1 MNEQHLSK
9 RLEKVADYVLEEGT
23 VADIGSDHAYLP
35 VYLVGN
41 SLCEYAIAG
50 ELNEGPLN
58 SAIEKIKANHLSDK
72 VEARLGSGLSVLE
85 GRKADT
91 VVIAG
96 MGGPL
101 IANILQEGQKHLPD
115 VKRLVL
121 QPNVAAEHV
130 RRWLKKNGWSL
141 IDEAIVEEDGHIY
154 EILVADRSGVDP
166 YKEETVEKQLWLGP
180 YLMESKEPPFHAKWR
195 KEYDQL
201 KRIKSQLQLAKNT
214 HAQRRIEEMNMK
226 MNWLEEVL
234 S

>member
-9 RLEKVADYVLEEGT
+9 RLEKVAEFVLEEGT

-41 SLCEYAIAG
+41 GLCEYAIAG
-50 ELNEGPLN
+50 ELNEGPYA
-58 SAIEKIKANHLSDK
+58 SAIEKIRANDLQGK
-72 VEARLGSGLSVLE
+72 VEARQGDGLNVLD

-101 IANILQEGQKHLPD
+101 IVSILKKGQKFLPD

-121 QPNVAAEHV
+121 QPNVAADQV
-130 RRWLKKNGWSL
+130 RYWLKNNGWSL
-141 IDEAIVEEDGHIY
+141 IDEAILMEDGHVY
-154 EILVADRSGVDP
+154 EVLVADRSGVDP
-166 YKEETVEKQLWLGP
+166 YDLVDMRKQLWLGP
-180 YLMESKEPPFHAKWR
+180 YLMEERSEAFHKKWKR
-195 KEYDQL
+195 EYDQL
-201 KRIKSQLQLAKNT
+201 KRIYGQLQLARQKQAR
-214 HAQRRIEEMNMK
+214 HRVEELEQK
-226 MNWLEEVL
+226 MRWLEEVL

>member
-9 RLEKVADYVLEEGT
+9 RLAKVAEFVLEEGT

-50 ELNEGPLN
+50 EVNEGPLN
-58 SAIEKIKANHLSDK
+58 SAINKIRENNLEDR

-101 IANILQEGQKHLPD
+101 ISSILNEGQMHLPE

-130 RRWLKKNGWSL
+130 RKWLKKNGWSL
-141 IDEAIVEEDGHIY
+141 IDEAIVKEDGHLY

-166 YKEETVEKQLWLGP
+166 YVEENLQQQLWMGP
-180 YLMESKEPPFHAKWR
+180 YLLKERSKEFQLKWKR
-195 KEYDQL
+195 EYDQL
-201 KRIKSQLQLAKNT
+201 KRIKGQLQLARNEQ
-214 HAQRRIEEMNMK
+214 ADRRIEEMNLK
-226 MNWLEEVL
+226 MDWVEEIL
-234 S
+234 A